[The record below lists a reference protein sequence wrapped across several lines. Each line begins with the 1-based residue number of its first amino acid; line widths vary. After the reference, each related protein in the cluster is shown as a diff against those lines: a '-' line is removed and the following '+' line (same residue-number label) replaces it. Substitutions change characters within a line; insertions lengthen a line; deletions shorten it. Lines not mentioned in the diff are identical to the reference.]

1 MPLDDPLDLPSE
13 ARGPCPRCGS
23 TLRSPRSFTVSVTE
37 TVNINEYGAML
48 HEKDGRAIGFS
59 ESPRDGRSTAATLDA
74 EPRLKFAVS
83 GSSPQGEEDTLHVCC
98 VLAER
103 LRQDDA
109 SWTDPELAA
118 GQLDCVIRHRDQRR
132 TMNVQVVRAIVDQSL
147 WRTLNLAGAVSLEV
161 PVTEAVNAIKNA
173 VELKASDRKI
183 PSKDRGAITLALD
196 ATRLPG
202 LAFDVVIDQFR
213 ADHGSWVTG
222 LGFSAVWLVGP
233 RSSLVWRL
241 DIRAGS

>member
-1 MPLDDPLDLPSE
+1 
-13 ARGPCPRCGS
+13 
-23 TLRSPRSFTVSVTE
+23 
-37 TVNINEYGAML
+37 
-48 HEKDGRAIGFS
+48 
-59 ESPRDGRSTAATLDA
+59 
-74 EPRLKFAVS
+74 
-83 GSSPQGEEDTLHVCC
+83 
-98 VLAER
+98 
-103 LRQDDA
+103 
-109 SWTDPELAA
+109 
-118 GQLDCVIRHRDQRR
+118 
-132 TMNVQVVRAIVDQSL
+132 
-147 WRTLNLAGAVSLEV
+147 VSLEV